1 MELLHWE
8 THNSTTFNVFIRD
21 LSMSLKVNLKH
32 MIEDMES
39 EPVVLAAPDDKV
51 KGKGKGKGKKVHI
64 KKKDLIIQSQNKL
77 REVARD
83 EADLKTI
90 DFLFK
95 NLNDDNIY
103 DNFSSLK
110 SDKGKQIYKLRL
122 LCYFVEK
129 QKHKKKEEKKQK
141 VTTDYMP
148 HILNLYFNIKYGGES
163 LLLESD
169 EFVKM
174 SVKLEKKLENYDYK
188 TYMMKEL
195 SHLLPPLNFWD
206 RGSMKLDDWQIDV
219 ITSIKNNKSVIVR
232 APTSSGKTFVAMAAG
247 LIHSRILYVCP
258 AKPVAYQVG
267 ANFVKMG
274 YKVHYLVKN
283 MGHLSYDAR
292 TNIFI
297 GTPDIIEK
305 YLPKIYVKF
314 DYAVFDEIHNVSD
327 LDTGTCYENIIKFL
341 PCNFLALSATIENID
356 YLRSIFSRIHCHKE
370 IEYVEYKKRFINQQH
385 WAYGSGSV
393 LNKVH
398 PISCLDVNDFA
409 SFGNIAF
416 TPNDC
421 VVLYER
427 LEEEFDDFYEGE
439 DEDDAVMNFSPDEY
453 FTEDKLLTLDD
464 TKSYESF
471 LKNKIALM
479 YADHPVEI
487 RRVIS
492 SFKAEEVVAQDNL
505 DDIIPLFRSCMK
517 KDLLPMLYFHTEEV
531 VAQEIF
537 MKVYQYLQDQEE
549 HDYPFHYVIL
559 EKKDDKYKKYLEKRS
574 HFSDSVKIKTKDARN
589 EKQDKMNT
597 YDKEQRDCY
606 ITEMGD
612 FYQKCIMKCE
622 VFTPDRMVKC
632 IHNLKK
638 ELKAFLSEPDFR
650 EQDIFKKHPGYCFT
664 RGEPMSG
671 QDIRDIR
678 REIKQAINLTIPY
691 ENPVFQL
698 LKRGIG
704 LYISSMPDEYNW
716 ILQRLMSERKLGII
730 ISDRTLCLGI
740 DLPIRSVALSGY
752 KNPTYTTSD
761 YLQMSGRAGRRGHDN
776 QGNLIFHGIPEYLGL
791 MKGVLPE
798 LTGCDI
804 KLGPS
809 YHIINVMNKNIP
821 LHNLSW
827 RINDKA
833 LGHTDIVPDL
843 DPKIWK
849 LAWNMRYYEGS
860 MSFLVSMC
868 KMEKRMFMID
878 EVDREYWLYQYI
890 IAELFQLP
898 EDEYLM
904 IYKKNKIESDL
915 DIILPQLIAIAD
927 VHRDIVNS
935 LDNTFMITKKS
946 STLIFMNLRTLIYK
960 YRGFE

>member
-8 THNSTTFNVFIRD
+8 THNNTTFNVFIRD
-21 LSMSLKVNLKH
+21 LSMSMKVNLKH
-32 MIEDMES
+32 MIEDMEAK
-39 EPVVLAAPDDKV
+39 PVTDVTDVTKGN
-51 KGKGKGKGKKVHI
+51 GKGKKEKKVHI

-83 EADLKTI
+83 EADLQTI
-90 DFLFK
+90 EFLFK

-110 SDKGKQIYKLRL
+110 SEKGRQIYKLRL

-129 QKHKKKEEKKQK
+129 QKKQK
-141 VTTDYMP
+141 QKQKQKQVVTDYMP
-148 HILNLYFNIKYGGES
+148 HILNLYFNIKYSGEA
-163 LLLESD
+163 LILKSD

-174 SVKLEKKLENYDYK
+174 SVKLDKKLEGYDYK

-206 RGSMKLDDWQIDV
+206 RGSISLDDWQINV
-219 ITSIKNNKSVIVR
+219 ITLIKNNRSIIVR

-274 YKVHYLVKN
+274 FKVHYLVKN

-297 GTPDIIEK
+297 GTPDIIEQ
-305 YLPKIYVKF
+305 YIPKIYVKF

-327 LDTGTCYENIIKFL
+327 PQTGTCYENIIKFL

-356 YLRSIFSRIHCHKE
+356 YLRSIFARIHCHRE

-393 LNKVH
+393 LSKVH
-398 PISCLDVNDFA
+398 PISCLDVNDFT

-421 VVLYER
+421 VMLYER
-427 LEEEFDDFYEGE
+427 LEEEFDEFDE
-439 DEDDAVMNFSPDEY
+439 DSDDAVMNFSPDDY
-453 FTEDKLLTLDD
+453 FKEDKLLTLDD
-464 TKSYESF
+464 TKSYEAF

-487 RRVIS
+487 QRVIS
-492 SFKAEEVVAQDNL
+492 SFKAPEIVAHDDL

-537 MKVYQYLQDQEE
+537 TKVYHYLQDQEE
-549 HDYPFHYVIL
+549 KDYPFHYIIL
-559 EKKDDKYKKYLEKRS
+559 EKKDEKYKKYLEKRS
-574 HFSDSVKIKTKDARN
+574 HFSDSIKIKTNDARN

-606 ITEMGD
+606 ITEISD
-612 FYQKCIMKCE
+612 FYDKCIVKCE
-622 VFTPDRMVKC
+622 SFSPDRIVKC

-650 EQDIFKKHPGYCFT
+650 GQDIFKKHPGYCFT

-716 ILQRLMSERKLGII
+716 ILQRLMSEKKLGII

-752 KNPTYTTSD
+752 KNPTYTKSD

-776 QGNLIFHGIPEYLGL
+776 QGNLIFHGLPDYLGL
-791 MKGVLPE
+791 MKGVLPK

-809 YHIINVMNKNIP
+809 YHIINEINKNIP

-827 RINDKA
+827 RINENA
-833 LGHTDIVPDL
+833 LGHTDIIPNM

-849 LAWNMRYYEGS
+849 LAWNMRYYERS
-860 MSFLVSMC
+860 SHFLNEMC
-868 KMEKRMFMID
+868 KIEKRMFMID
-878 EVDREYWLYQYI
+878 EGDREHWLYKYI

-898 EDEYLM
+898 GDEYLM
-904 IYKKNKIESDL
+904 IYKKNKIDTDL
-915 DIILPQLIAIAD
+915 DIILPNLIEIAD
-927 VHRDIVNS
+927 IHRDIVNS
-935 LDNTFMITKKS
+935 LDNTFMITKKA
-946 STLIFMNLRTLIYK
+946 STLIFLNLRTLIYK